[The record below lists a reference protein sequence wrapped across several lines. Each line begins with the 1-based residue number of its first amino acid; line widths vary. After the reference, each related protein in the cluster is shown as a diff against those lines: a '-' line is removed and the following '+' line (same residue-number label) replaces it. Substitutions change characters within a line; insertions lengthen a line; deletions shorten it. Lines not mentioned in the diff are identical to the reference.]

1 LKDLIIEASKTTP
14 AVKFNADSGIL
25 EISGESYPE
34 NASKFY
40 EPILD
45 WLTKFIGEKEGE
57 IIFNFRM
64 IYFNTSSSKAIFDI
78 IELLENSFNDGKDVK
93 LNWYFEEDDE
103 DIEESGEE
111 FTEDLNMPCK
121 LLSY

>member
-1 LKDLIIEASKTTP
+1 MKDLIIEASKTTP

-45 WLTKFIGEKEGE
+45 WMTKFIGEHEGE

-121 LLSY
+121 LISY